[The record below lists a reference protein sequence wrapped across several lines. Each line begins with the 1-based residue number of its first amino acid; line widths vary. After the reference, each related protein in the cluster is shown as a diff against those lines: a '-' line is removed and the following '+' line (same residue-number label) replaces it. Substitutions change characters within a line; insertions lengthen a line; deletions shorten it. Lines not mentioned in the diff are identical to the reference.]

1 MWNKITVSLMV
12 LIICFYSVTSI
23 FAQSSDL
30 RYQFSTENK
39 EEFLNTG
46 ETYINFNGQVP
57 DYLLNIYDLTPQQV
71 YNSEYGATII
81 IPSEQP
87 SSNATFAPQ
96 NAPISGYIQGS
107 GGLITGA
114 PESGQSANLKK
125 YSSSFEVNQNNFE
138 ITNNTNI
145 ASYSSNYEP
154 YYDYQSQYEN
164 VSIEQLRN
172 SDSSIGTIKIS
183 SVGLNVKVYDG
194 DEYDAMKKGAAHVSS
209 TSVWNGNIG
218 VVGHNRG
225 SSGYFSKL
233 KKVEIGDEV
242 TYKTNLGTRTYIVQ
256 SITKISEDDWSKLQH
271 TSSNRITL
279 LTCVEDVPNQRLCV
293 QAVER

>member
-1 MWNKITVSLMV
+1 MWNKITLSTMA
-12 LIICFYSVTSI
+12 LIMCFYSANSV

-30 RYQFSTENK
+30 SYQFSTENK

-57 DYLLNIYDLTPQQV
+57 DYLLNIYDLTPQNV
-71 YNSEYGATII
+71 NNSEYGATII
-81 IPSEQP
+81 TPSEQP
-87 SSNATFAPQ
+87 ANNGTYAPQ
-96 NAPISGYIQGS
+96 NAPVSDYTQVS
-107 GGLITGA
+107 GGLVTGM
-114 PESGQSANLKK
+114 PEGGQTANLG
-125 YSSSFEVNQNNFE
+125 YTVSSNN
-138 ITNNTNI
+138 NLYGSVSNTNVK
-145 ASYSSNYEP
+145 SYSSNYEP
-154 YYDYQSQYEN
+154 YYDYQNQYDN
-164 VSIEQLRN
+164 TSAEQLRN
-172 SDSSIGTIKIS
+172 SDGSIGTIKIS

-194 DEYDAMKKGAAHVSS
+194 DEYKAMKKGAAHVSS

-233 KKVEIGDEV
+233 KKVKIGDEI
-242 TYKTNLGTRTYIVQ
+242 TYKTKLGTRTYVVQ
-256 SITKISEDDWSKLQH
+256 SVTKISEDDWSKLQH
-271 TSSNRITL
+271 TSNNKITL

>member
-1 MWNKITVSLMV
+1 MWNKITASITIFAL
-12 LIICFYSVTSI
+12 CFCTVTPT

-81 IPSEQP
+81 TPSEQP
-87 SSNATFAPQ
+87 SNSATFAPP
-96 NAPISGYIQGS
+96 NAPVSGFTQES
-107 GGLITGA
+107 GGLVTGV
-114 PESGQSANLKK
+114 PEGGQTTNLAK
-125 YSSSFEVNQNNFE
+125 YSSSLQNGFES
-138 ITNNTNI
+138 IGNTSVT
-145 ASYSSNYEP
+145 SYSSNYEP
-154 YYDYQSQYEN
+154 YYEYQSQYEN
-164 VSIEQLRN
+164 VSAEQLKN
-172 SDSSIGTIKIS
+172 SDGSIGTIRIS

-209 TSVWNGNIG
+209 TSVWNGNVG
-218 VVGHNRG
+218 VIGHNRG

-279 LTCVEDVPNQRLCV
+279 LTCVEDVPNQRLCI